1 MFDAPR
7 AAAPSEA
14 PLSGGQPLAPPER
27 HTRYRAMNVGVSV
40 IAIVAAVAALYLAR
54 AFVIPLLLG
63 IFASYT
69 LSPLVDWLKAWRV
82 PRPLAAAL
90 VLSVL
95 AGGVSWLGVSL
106 SDGAAEMTEN
116 LPRAAQKLRQKL
128 NAAGSGGPTAL
139 QNMQEAAGEL
149 EGAASK
155 AGVKRGTSVASDRAP
170 EVSSWLREYAL
181 AQTGLLFAVI
191 SQAPVVLL
199 LTYFL
204 LASGEHFRRKLVQ
217 AVGRS
222 LSRKKDTVRI
232 LDEIDAQV
240 KRYLLSMLLSNVL
253 VGVGTWLAFMA
264 LGMDEAGVWGVAAG
278 VLHFIPYLGPASI
291 AIASGVVGLLQFD
304 SLVYALTIAGVSLL
318 IAGTVGVALTTW
330 LQSRFARLNA
340 AVLFI
345 ALLFFG
351 WLWGAWGL
359 LLGAPL
365 IAIVKAICDRV
376 ESLKPAG
383 ELLGR

>member
-1 MFDAPR
+1 
-7 AAAPSEA
+7 
-14 PLSGGQPLAPPER
+14 
-27 HTRYRAMNVGVSV
+27 
-40 IAIVAAVAALYLAR
+40 
-54 AFVIPLLLG
+54 
-63 IFASYT
+63 
-69 LSPLVDWLKAWRV
+69 
-82 PRPLAAAL
+82 
-90 VLSVL
+90 
-95 AGGVSWLGVSL
+95 L

-128 NAAGSGGPTAL
+128 NAASSGSPTAL

-149 EGAASK
+149 EGAASE
-155 AGVKRGTSVASDRAP
+155 AGMKRRSRVTPVQVPEASP
-170 EVSSWLREYAL
+170 WLREYAL

-204 LASGEHFRRKLVQ
+204 LSSGDHFRRKLVQ
-217 AVGRS
+217 AVGGS
-222 LSRKKDTVRI
+222 FSRKKDTVRI

-253 VGVGTWLAFMA
+253 VGVGTWFAFMA
-264 LGMDEAGVWGVAAG
+264 LGVNEAGVWGVAAG

-304 SLVYALTIAGVSLL
+304 SLVYALVIAGVSLL
-318 IAGTVGVALTTW
+318 VAGTVGLALTTW

-351 WLWGAWGL
+351 WLWGVWGL

-376 ESLKPAG
+376 ESLMPAG

>member
-1 MFDAPR
+1 
-7 AAAPSEA
+7 
-14 PLSGGQPLAPPER
+14 
-27 HTRYRAMNVGVSV
+27 MNVGVSV